1 MPFKDTIE
9 ETEVMLLIKE
19 KINEFEEKF
28 NYNTGCLEKNDGC
41 TCKIQEWL
49 WKFSEDILL
58 SEREQAEDDL
68 RGSLT
73 RSEVVRLVAEKESIA
88 RTDERKRVLERLEN
102 DIKDSVG
109 FGNFGFTRTDGKHIG
124 EIAININDVLQLI
137 SKAKEE
143 INN

>member
-58 SEREQAEDDL
+58 AERKQAEDDL

-88 RTDERKRVLERLEN
+88 RTDERKRVLEREKLVSNIALMTLLIERGRKGDMERLIKEFTARLE
-102 DIKDSVG
+102 
-109 FGNFGFTRTDGKHIG
+109 
-124 EIAININDVLQLI
+124 ALI